1 MEMKRAILFLVI
13 LVSGLI
19 FAQTGQLQPI
29 KPSIPFTPLL
39 TTTIKES
46 QLIGPYGSAWKIYW
60 DGWEGTLVLLKG
72 GKGYIEVSGT
82 RYDLEYVILKNPQ
95 DNIAGMTG
103 PGYTGKN
110 TNLGHRIV
118 FMVDFARTPAN
129 KSDDQRFDGYVF
141 TQTIDNASKRAMA
154 GITWWDG
161 IPFGFYAIY
170 WTNVPG

>member
-1 MEMKRAILFLVI
+1 MKRAILFLVI

-46 QLIGPYGSAWKIYW
+46 QLIGLYGSAWKIYW

-103 PGYTGKN
+103 PGYTGK
-110 TNLGHRIV
+110 TPTWVIV
-118 FMVDFARTPAN
+118 SSSWLISPERRPT
-129 KSDDQRFDGYVF
+129 SL
-141 TQTIDNASKRAMA
+141 TINASMVMFSPRRSMSMA
-154 GITWWDG
+154 SRR
-161 IPFGFYAIY
+161 
-170 WTNVPG
+170 